1 MKKQLKE
8 LPNWLK
14 EQQYISWQLEI
25 LIAGGLVVTLFQL
38 PEVITQFL
46 VRTDDLMNVTGS
58 KLTLFFACLVVSRT
72 LLIGFSVN
80 LLLRVVWLAF
90 MGINFVFP
98 KDINYKKL
106 NYSEHFKQRFEDS
119 ANSNFRILRLE
130 QICSLSF
137 SLAVLLSFM
146 SVGLLL
152 LMSLIFPILPNGFL
166 DKFIYFPYLLIGFLF
181 MIIIGGLDRIFF
193 GWLKRYPR
201 IVKVYAPISRLLSV
215 ISLSFFYQRE
225 WLTLLSNTKRWIVD
239 ILITLYFSIAFT
251 ISVDDVS
258 KVLGESD
265 IFPTF
270 FKLDQ
275 RKYTNLYTSNQIQ
288 LEEHD
293 NLRPENMLV
302 SRSSI
307 QSDIIDNGVV
317 RLFMNYPIWWDNH
330 LEYFFEKHN
339 FKPKW
344 EEGITLPQNDS
355 LFQVI
360 VNERIMV
367 ILNREDTLQN
377 LHWLH
382 TTHPNTDQVGFTT
395 YINVDSLKTGQHELR
410 MQICGYSEYYKGE
423 HCWHSNYIPFY
434 KK

>member
-38 PEVITQFL
+38 PELITQFL
-46 VRTDDLMNVTGS
+46 VRINDLMTVNGQ
-58 KLTLFFACLVVSRT
+58 KLTLIFAFLMVSRT

-80 LLLRVVWLAF
+80 LLLRVIWLAF

-98 KDINYKKL
+98 NDINYEQL
-106 NYSEHFKQRFEDS
+106 GYNNHFKKRFERS
-119 ANSNFRILRLE
+119 ANGNYRLLRLE

-137 SLAVLLSFM
+137 SIAVLLSFIFI
-146 SVGLLL
+146 GLLFL
-152 LMSLIFPILPNGFL
+152 IAIIFPLLSGGFL
-166 DKFIYFPYLLIGFLF
+166 DRYIYFPYVLVALMFFIT
-181 MIIIGGLDRIFF
+181 IGGLDRFIF
-193 GWLKRYPR
+193 GWLKKYPR
-201 IVKVYAPISRLLSV
+201 IAKTYYPISRFLSI
-215 ISLSFFYQRE
+215 ISLSFIYRRE
-225 WLTLLSNTKRWIVD
+225 WLTLLSNTKRWSIHLMVT
-239 ILITLYFSIAFT
+239 IYFSIAF
-251 ISVDDVS
+251 IVSIDDVS
-258 KVLGESD
+258 KTLGESD

-275 RKYTNLYTSNQIQ
+275 RKYTNMFTSNQIQ

-293 NLRPENMLV
+293 NLRPEGMLV

-307 QSDIIDNGVV
+307 QSDIIDNGIV

-330 LEYFFEKHN
+330 LEYFFEKHD

-344 EEGITLPQNDS
+344 EEGVTLPKNDS

-360 VNERIMV
+360 INERIMV
-367 ILNREDTLQN
+367 IVDRKDTLQS

-395 YINVDSLKTGQHELR
+395 YINVDSLRIGQHELW
-410 MQICGYSEYYKGE
+410 MQICGYSDYYKGE